1 MTRILIVEDDLSIA
15 SFVEK
20 GLRGQG
26 YTTLH
31 AGDGRSALVMA
42 RFGEIDLIIL
52 DLGLPVLDGF
62 GVLEQL
68 RSEGIRTPVIVLS
81 ARDSLEDRL
90 TGLEGGADDYVIK
103 PFQFAELLA
112 RVRLRLRTPDMTR
125 ATVLEAADLTLDL
138 HGRTVTAD
146 GVTHTLSGREFAML
160 EVFMRHSGQVLTR
173 EQLIDHV
180 WGNDEEPSSNIVDV
194 YIRTL
199 RKKIGAERL
208 LTVRGLGYRLQ

>member
-138 HGRTVTAD
+138 HGRTVTAG